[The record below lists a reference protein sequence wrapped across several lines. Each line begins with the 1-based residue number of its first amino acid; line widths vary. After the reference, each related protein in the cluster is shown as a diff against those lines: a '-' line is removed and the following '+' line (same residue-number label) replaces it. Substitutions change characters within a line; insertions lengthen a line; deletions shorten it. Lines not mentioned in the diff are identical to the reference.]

1 MPHLQQ
7 SKMRPSSSTIIE
19 QVTFRFYHTRAGIR
33 FFIYIYLGAF
43 SFSMLSVSMLLD
55 KAALGRR
62 YFHGRAQMSSRRSN
76 RETCTMMTP
85 VSFLPATLATSHW
98 TGDSRTD
105 PISPHATRT
114 YARWSTPH
122 FLCPVHGDGEGTHV
136 GTRASSGI

>member
-1 MPHLQQ
+1 
-7 SKMRPSSSTIIE
+7 MRPSSSTIME
-19 QVTFRFYHTRAGIR
+19 QVSFRFYHTSRAGIS
-33 FFIYIYLGAF
+33 FFLFCLGA
-43 SFSMLSVSMLLD
+43 SVLSVSIFLWTAGRD
-55 KAALGRR
+55 TNKAALGRR

-136 GTRASSGI
+136 GTRACASSGI